1 MIRRIANQ
9 RLDVKWIDRMWVRGR
24 APQHSMLP
32 ESRVTWPWPGP
43 SSPQSSILC
52 TYLHKHLTELYP
64 TYLHK
69 HLTPQLINT
78 KVESARGLLRK
89 IQLSRKASF
98 SAITMDRCIALIAS
112 YLCRYVCFESISS
125 ERVCICTELICICTE
140 TADQGGI
147 SRVGAATDLF
157 GTNSKAAL
165 RSFSDV
171 VLFQCV
177 LFLGRI

>member
-24 APQHSMLP
+24 APQHSMLL

-43 SSPQSSILC
+43 SSPQSSILHTC
-52 TYLHKHLTELYP
+52 TNILLL
-64 TYLHK
+64 L
-69 HLTPQLINT
+69 LINT

-112 YLCRYVCFESISS
+112 YLCWYFCFESISS
-125 ERVCICTELICICTE
+125 ERDCICTELICICTE

-147 SRVGAATDLF
+147 SRMGAATDLF
-157 GTNSKAAL
+157 GTDSKAAL

-171 VLFQCV
+171 VLF
-177 LFLGRI
+177 